1 MEVSSDWLKFEP
13 IVITIESQDEFDAIM
28 DALDKS
34 DGLLESPLHEEI
46 ITDLYSKMEQNE

>member
-28 DALDKS
+28 
-34 DGLLESPLHEEI
+34 GRIGQE
-46 ITDLYSKMEQNE
+46 